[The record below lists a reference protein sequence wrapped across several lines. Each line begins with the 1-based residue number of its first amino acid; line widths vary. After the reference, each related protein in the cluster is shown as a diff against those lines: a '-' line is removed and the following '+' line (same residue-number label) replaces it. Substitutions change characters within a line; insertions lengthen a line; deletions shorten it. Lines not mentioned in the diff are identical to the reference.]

1 MDMDTD
7 MDDLIAN
14 EPERSWIR
22 PSVALNK
29 AVSQVDLAVGEEQL
43 LDTAEQR
50 YGFHIGELGLLV
62 GSHIGAE
69 VTPVPEAVR
78 IPGTPPWFLGV
89 SNLRGSLVPV
99 FDLPRLFGYPGN
111 MNGRE
116 NFGLVLGQGDSAVS
130 ILIEEYPQA
139 LAGLQVV
146 SEPPPLPEALMPFV
160 EQTSIL
166 DESLWIDFDYHRF
179 FSSLAVRIA
188 A

>member
-1 MDMDTD
+1 
-7 MDDLIAN
+7 MDDLIDS
-14 EPERSWIR
+14 EPEQSWIR
-22 PSVALNK
+22 PSVALGK
-29 AVSQVDLAVGEEQL
+29 TVSQVDAAVGDEHL
-43 LDTAEQR
+43 LDTAERR

-62 GSHIGAE
+62 GSNIGAE

-99 FDLPRLFGYPGN
+99 FDLPRLFGYPGD
-111 MNGRE
+111 MSGRE
-116 NFGLVLGQGDSAVS
+116 NFGLVLGEGEGAVS
-130 ILIEEYPQA
+130 ILIDEYPQA
-139 LAGLQVV
+139 LAGLAVV
-146 SEPPPLPEALMPFV
+146 NEPPPLPEALMPFV

-166 DESLWIDFDYHRF
+166 DDSLWIDFDFHRF